1 MDCFAIF
8 FYALCYLLNALNFL
22 NIYLHFC
29 FRMTQKKIPMMAAS
43 HPKDDVWAQG
53 TVLGAVKLLVR
64 TLGNTIFYNF
74 HFFIASLIVLF
85 DMLQN

>member
-8 FYALCYLLNALNFL
+8 FYVLHNPLNTVNFL
-22 NIYLHFC
+22 NIYLNCH
-29 FRMTQKKIPMMAAS
+29 FRMTQKKIPMTAAS

-64 TLGNTIFYNF
+64 TLGNTIFYNS
-74 HFFIASLIVLF
+74 HFFIASLTVLF
-85 DMLQN
+85 DMVKY